1 MTEKAQEATGIQ
13 GSGGSSGVVERPLK
27 SHENRA
33 DGVMVEQNTRRV
45 SPIND
50 NKRHPDPTL
59 AQSVATMSFAGFTMD
74 KVCSALR
81 MSEAT
86 VRKYYDHEFKSGHS
100 NMVSEIAGSLAQ
112 RAMSGSDTAAIF
124 LLKTRGGGKFTERN
138 AVELTGANGGPI
150 EVQQRTEILTGLA
163 GLLERGITI
172 DMTPEKKEGA
182 EAP

>member
-1 MTEKAQEATGIQ
+1 MTEKALEAMGIQ
-13 GSGGSSGVVERPLK
+13 GSGGSSGVAVEPLK
-27 SHENRA
+27 SPENRT
-33 DGVMVEQNTRRV
+33 DGVIVNQSTRTV

-50 NKRHPDPTL
+50 NRRHPDPTL

-81 MSEAT
+81 LSEST
-86 VRKYYDHEFKSGHS
+86 VRKYYDHEFKNGQS
-100 NMVSEIAGSLAQ
+100 NMVSEIAESLAQ
-112 RAMSGSDTAAIF
+112 RAKGGSDTAAIF

-150 EVQQRTEILTGLA
+150 EIQQRTEILTGLA
-163 GLLERGITI
+163 GMLERGITI
-172 DMTPEKKEGA
+172 DMEPEKEKGA

>member
-1 MTEKAQEATGIQ
+1 MTEKAAEATETEGRGV
-13 GSGGSSGVVERPLK
+13 GSGVATESPKNDL
-27 SHENRA
+27 NA
-33 DGVMVEQNTRRV
+33 NDGVLVEQNTRTV

-50 NKRHPDPTL
+50 KRRHPDPTL

-81 MSEAT
+81 LSEST
-86 VRKYYDHEFKSGHS
+86 VRKYYDHEFKNGQS
-100 NMVSEIAGSLAQ
+100 NMVSEIAESLAQ
-112 RAMSGSDTAAIF
+112 RAKGGSDTAAIF

-150 EVQQRTEILTGLA
+150 EIQQRTEILTGLA
-163 GLLERGITI
+163 GMLERGITI
-172 DMTPEKKEGA
+172 DMEAEKEKGA